1 MTKNN
6 EKEGVTMKWTVGKKL
21 SMIFVI
27 LMVVIM
33 IISLVGIISTYTL
46 NKNMKETD
54 DTIIPKL
61 QTIQGLAQNTEKIH
75 GTIQSHILSKDEEF
89 ELKYEEEINKLKE
102 EIDQALHK
110 YNDFAAVQ
118 VEQSALEAIE
128 DKWATYK
135 EETTHIIENSAAGN
149 DKKATSQNYDAVILL
164 NDMEEQV
171 NVLNEEVQKDVTA
184 STNDGAKI
192 FRNVLIGLIV
202 STGIGVLI
210 SIVFIMYLRRTLQRP
225 IVHLSDKFKELA
237 TGDLTIEPIAIHTN
251 DEIGELG
258 HNFNQ
263 MLEQL
268 HKLIQSLHEHIG
280 IVTTTSNKLMS
291 SAEETSEVASQI
303 AESVYGVSEDA
314 SQQMERAKTGYQAI
328 DEIATSI
335 DQTSEGMNHVT
346 SLSIESTDKT
356 ETGRKMMN
364 ETTDKMAEIEQSTNQ
379 TYAVVESLSTKSEE
393 ISDITSMI
401 TSISD
406 QTNLLALNAAI
417 EAARAGEQGKG
428 FAVVAD
434 EVRKLAEQSGN
445 AAQHITNLITAI
457 QEEIKGAI
465 TAMNTSRSFVKEG
478 MEMVEKSGDR
488 FGDISTLVKQVSKE
502 VEGISAITVE
512 INSNTQSVKTLM
524 DGVVQM
530 SENTDE
536 RSQTVAAAVEEQ
548 SATMQEMSNASTR
561 LYEMSTELNQL
572 IANFKI

>member
-1 MTKNN
+1 
-6 EKEGVTMKWTVGKKL
+6 
-21 SMIFVI
+21 
-27 LMVVIM
+27 
-33 IISLVGIISTYTL
+33 
-46 NKNMKETD
+46 
-54 DTIIPKL
+54 
-61 QTIQGLAQNTEKIH
+61 
-75 GTIQSHILSKDEEF
+75 
-89 ELKYEEEINKLKE
+89 
-102 EIDQALHK
+102 
-110 YNDFAAVQ
+110 
-118 VEQSALEAIE
+118 
-128 DKWATYK
+128 
-135 EETTHIIENSAAGN
+135 
-149 DKKATSQNYDAVILL
+149 L